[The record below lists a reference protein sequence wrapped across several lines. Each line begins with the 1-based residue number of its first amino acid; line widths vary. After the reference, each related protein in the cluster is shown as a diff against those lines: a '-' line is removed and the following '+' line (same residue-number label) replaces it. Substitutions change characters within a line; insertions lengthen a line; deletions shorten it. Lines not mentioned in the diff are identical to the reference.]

1 MKNWLLRGISR
12 GSKDYTQVLIL
23 KFCPDHMTKPE
34 GVRLKICDNT
44 IFLWE
49 LIDELYEL
57 AKSMVLDLWGTL
69 GSPKELLKHAWV
81 YPLNSGGLPGHE

>member
-1 MKNWLLRGISR
+1 MKNWLLRGISK

-23 KFCPDHMTKPE
+23 KLCPDHMTKPE